1 MRHPIKLSVFTLC
14 ALSLTACT
22 HEVASCPQGTV
33 REGDTCIES
42 PDGGGPGGFAN
53 GDSTGFGGDASFE
66 RGLDGSTPM
75 DASTM
80 DGGPSDAGLH
90 EAGTLDD
97 ASMDAGDGATA
108 PNMDATIEAG
118 APDAGPCA
126 AQETCNT
133 LDDDCDGKTD
143 EGLLV
148 AVGSTARS
156 WAVDPAM
163 TRSSQRGLSS
173 VLPRAAG
180 GAWLLYKALAPD
192 PTAATTEDG
201 ASALNAVRL
210 DADNAPAAAAQE
222 GLVPSSRSY
231 LAASYGPY
239 VAVLFH
245 APDADGDAIDEDND
259 GNGRTE
265 LALWKDDGTGVLV
278 QQGSL
283 YTVFAKQT
291 DMSGIALHQTT
302 GGELRILVAY
312 SDATDN
318 ISNATGVLAP
328 YVHAF
333 GYDSGAGALYEVH
346 AATQLV
352 HDADPDA
359 NAGATVRIVRR
370 PCDPGWII
378 GYFEPPSAQAGATL
392 ATREVFLR
400 GVSID
405 GEVASQ
411 PLWRSGPGFSF
422 QGLGVHET
430 CEPGAARLLV
440 LVGDTTSVE
449 LAHELVWSA
458 TSPET
463 DAGPADTQGSIS
475 ATILTKTLPGAVQPA
490 QIVRRS
496 GLWFASLRGTGVAV
510 EGVLEIDPTTSAP
523 VRVIA
528 LPSVA
533 TDDAGT
539 LAPLAPGRAVAK
551 HVRDVNMY
559 FAPIAGLASVD
570 DGLLAT
576 YANATSDP
584 TTSSLGAETA
594 AVSYQIGCTP

>member
-1 MRHPIKLSVFTLC
+1 MSHPIKLSALLLCTL
-14 ALSLTACT
+14 SFTACT
-22 HEVASCPQGTV
+22 DDAATCPAGTV
-33 REGDTCIES
+33 REGKVCVES
-42 PDGGGPGGFAN
+42 PDGGGQGGFAN
-53 GDSTGFGGDASFE
+53 GDSTGYGGDASFG
-66 RGLDGSTPM
+66 RDPDGSTSL

-80 DGGPSDAGLH
+80 DGGRTDAGPS

-97 ASMDAGDGATA
+97 ASMDAGDGASP
-108 PNMDATIEAG
+108 PNMDATLEAG

-126 AQETCNT
+126 AQETCNA

-148 AVGSTARS
+148 AMGSTARS
-156 WAVDPAM
+156 WPVDPAM
-163 TRSSQRGLSS
+163 ASSSQRGLSS

-192 PTAATTEDG
+192 PTAATSEDG
-201 ASALNAVRL
+201 ASALNVVRL
-210 DADNAPAAAAQE
+210 DADNAPVAAAQTD
-222 GLVPSSRSY
+222 LVPNSRSY

-259 GNGRTE
+259 GNGHTE

-278 QQGSL
+278 EQGPA

-291 DMSGIALHQTT
+291 DMSGMALHQTT

-318 ISNATGVLAP
+318 TSNATGVLAP

-333 GYDSGAGALYEVH
+333 GYDSGAGALYEVRT
-346 AATQLV
+346 ATQLV
-352 HDADPDA
+352 HDTDPNA

-405 GEVASQ
+405 GELASD

-430 CEPGAARLLV
+430 CEAGAARLLV
-440 LVGDTTSVE
+440 LLGNTSSAE
-449 LAHELVWSA
+449 IAHELAWSA
-458 TSPET
+458 TSPEN

-475 ATILTKTLPGAVQPA
+475 ATILTKALPGAVQPA

-496 GLWFASLRGTGVAV
+496 GLWFVSLRGTGVVV
-510 EGVLEIDPTTSAP
+510 EGILEIDPTTSTP
-523 VRVIA
+523 VRTIA

-539 LAPLAPGRAVAK
+539 LAPLAPGSASAK

-570 DGLLAT
+570 DGLLVT

-584 TTSSLGAETA
+584 ATSSLGAETG
-594 AVSYQIGCTP
+594 AVSYQVSCPP